1 MQRKCFSFIP
11 LSCTI
16 LLVIYLYELI
26 IGIYVFS
33 TAKYSMALFA
43 IISIY
48 FFLKERK
55 ESILCPEILIL
66 PVFFIMSF
74 YREIVLENAP
84 FIVSRIYDQFTEE
97 QYKRGLCVHMIAFFS
112 LMIGES
118 FISVGKGRN
127 EKMTLLNHINLLLAQ
142 RSLIFLTLI
151 LILYSFVSG
160 KMMIL
165 HKYDSIVGN
174 AQNTYIVFI
183 TIALFVSTIL
193 EFARLN
199 RLNVESCVNLFKNI
213 NKLYLIL
220 ILFFAITLLKTGN
233 RGEALLVIFPV
244 LFSYSFLIRRISNK
258 LFVVFLLIGIPIMV
272 FIGLIRSGNTFSI
285 NEISV
290 LNSFRDF
297 GGAYLT
303 QTGLIQYTD
312 TYGILGLGIGLRR
325 LFSSIPFLGGFIQ
338 AIYPSSYTYDDNS
351 AILATNMFQLE
362 NNMDSGL
369 GTSLVGDLYYSG
381 GIIWVIS
388 YMIILGWFM
397 SYCYKCINVYKS
409 LGVLNFMI
417 YIWLCS
423 NSIYMMRAEW
433 YSMFR
438 YFGFSIVIILC
449 LRLFFKK

>member
-272 FIGLIRSGNTFSI
+272 FIGLIRSGNT
-285 NEISV
+285 
-290 LNSFRDF
+290 
-297 GGAYLT
+297 
-303 QTGLIQYTD
+303 
-312 TYGILGLGIGLRR
+312 YGILGLGIGLRR